1 MMSVVSKLTL
11 VMRSSELDKQ
21 ENPACAIFG
30 QHRHIWLL
38 QNNASRRD
46 LKIGTT
52 QRDVERMS

>member
-11 VMRSSELDKQ
+11 VMRSSERDKQ

-38 QNNASRRD
+38 QNYASRRD

-52 QRDVERMS
+52 HIDVERGS